1 MLDMKPLILLPLLA
15 APLLAMAAPDPD
27 AAPHGTTRAE
37 VREALHQARITG
49 RMSPGGELAD
59 RPEVLQAR
67 EDFNALQ
74 AEVLNAERQAERDAL
89 AERD

>member
-1 MLDMKPLILLPLLA
+1 MDKTLWLTSLLA
-15 APLLAMAAPDPD
+15 APLLALAQAPADT
-27 AAPHGTTRAE
+27 APHAATRAE

-49 RMSPGGELAD
+49 RMSAGGEIGD
-59 RPEVLQAR
+59 TPEVLKAR

-74 AEVLNAERQAERDAL
+74 TEVLQQERRDQL